1 LNTCLPNGGARS
13 MNLPSVHEMMTFGQ
27 SLSLPRA
34 IYRRAAAPLGRYKL
48 QRMIEGGLPRPF
60 KRPIEFLFTKRLDHD
75 GRLAA
80 RRVEAIRAALAGE
93 RRLFEV
99 ANPDGDDP
107 RRTAAQIAHRSS
119 VTREWGTFLYLCAES
134 FKPRTILE
142 LGSCAGIS
150 GCYLAASNCFTK
162 FITVEGSPSL
172 ARLAESNIGQISDRV
187 EVVNSSFDDAL
198 RRILPTLAAGI
209 DLAYLDGHHEYE
221 ATLRYFRRLRPRLN
235 TGALLIFDDVHWSGG
250 MWRAWQVL
258 RAHEGFASTIDL
270 GRFGVCLWEGARAVP
285 VHYDLSPYL
294 GWLRRVSS

>member
-1 LNTCLPNGGARS
+1 
-13 MNLPSVHEMMTFGQ
+13 MMTISQ

-34 IYRRAAAPLGRYKL
+34 IYRRAVAPLGMYKL
-48 QRMIEGGLPRPF
+48 QRMVECGLPRPF
-60 KRPIEFLFTKRLDHD
+60 KLPIEFLFTKRPGRD

-80 RRVEAIRAALAGE
+80 RRVELIRAALAGE

-119 VTREWGTFLYLCAES
+119 VTEEWGTFLYLCAES

-150 GCYLAASNCFTK
+150 GCYLASANCFTK
-162 FITVEGSPSL
+162 FITVEGSSSL
-172 ARLAESNIGQISDRV
+172 AQLAESNLGQISDRV
-187 EVVNSSFDDAL
+187 EVVHASFNDAL
-198 RRILPTLAAGI
+198 GRLVQTLAAGI
-209 DLAYLDGHHEYE
+209 DLAYIDGHHEYA
-221 ATLRYFRRLRPRLN
+221 ATLHYFRRLRPSLN
-235 TGALLIFDDVHWSGG
+235 TGALLIFDDIHWSSG

-258 RAHEGFASTIDL
+258 RGHEGFAHTIDV
-270 GRFGVCLWEGARAVP
+270 GRFGICLWEGDSAVP